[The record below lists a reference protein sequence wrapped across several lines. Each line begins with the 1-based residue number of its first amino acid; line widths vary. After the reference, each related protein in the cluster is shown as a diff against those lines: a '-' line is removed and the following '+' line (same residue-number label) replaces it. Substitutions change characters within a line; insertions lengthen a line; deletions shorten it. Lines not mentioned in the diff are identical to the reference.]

1 MALRIGLIGAGGN
14 TKLRHI
20 PGFQAI
26 DGVEV
31 VAVCN
36 RSTTS
41 AQAVADEFNI
51 PRVVEDANDII
62 NADDIDAVCVGTWPN
77 MHHDLAIATLN
88 AGKHILTEARMSM
101 NLLEAREMLAVSE
114 ASDKVAMI
122 VPSPFYLK
130 YEPTILDMLSDGFFG
145 DILEVHVTA
154 LAGGYNPDA
163 PLQWRQ
169 RKDLSGNNIMSMGI
183 QNEAV
188 RRYVGHEKSVMAY
201 GKIFTTERLDAETD
215 KVATADVPESLGIIA
230 ELQNGGTAVYHV
242 STVAHLGSNA
252 MEFFGTKA
260 AFKYEGGKAF
270 IATNAD
276 QSWQPLAV
284 AQSKEG
290 GWRVEQEF
298 VDAILTGSP
307 ITHTNFTDGVKYM
320 EFTEAVQ
327 VSIREARR
335 VDLPIT

>member
-1 MALRIGLIGAGGN
+1 MTLRIGLIGAGGN

-20 PGFQAI
+20 PGFKAI
-26 DGVEV
+26 EGVEV

-51 PRVVEDANDII
+51 PRVVGDANDII

-88 AGKHILTEARMSM
+88 AGKHILTEARMAM
-101 NLLEAREMLAVSE
+101 NLVEAREMLAVSE

-201 GKIFTTERLDAETD
+201 GKTFTTERLDTETS
-215 KVATADVPESLGIIA
+215 KVAAANVPESLGIIA
-230 ELQNGGTAVYHV
+230 ELQNGGTVVYHV

-260 AFKYEGGKAF
+260 AFKYEAGKAF

-276 QSWQPLAV
+276 QSWQPLEV
-284 AQSKEG
+284 TQGKEG

-307 ITHTNFTDGVKYM
+307 ITHTNFADGVKYM

-327 VSIREARR
+327 ISMREARR
-335 VDLPIT
+335 VDLPIA